1 MDREKLLTWL
11 ESAQAKGRS
20 VDEIFEY
27 FELED
32 SEDLVSLMKFLN
44 QLESER
50 LIAVNRHNRYCLSE
64 ELGYVTAKIRVNA
77 KGFGFVDLE
86 EDSVYIAK
94 EHLHYAMNHDLV
106 YIKTWADNKGI
117 SGEVIQIVE
126 RGVKRLIGVIKKKQ
140 GHVYF
145 LSDDNLQRQIKIT
158 NYDEYA
164 LENDTKVEVT
174 IDSYGA
180 KLKGHISR
188 ILGYKYES
196 GIDILSLLLA
206 KGIEPDFPQAVLEEA
221 NAFTDDFSEEYKK
234 RRDLRSLLTITIDGD
249 DAKDLDDAISLE
261 KIKEGYRLYVHI
273 ADVSHYVSEGS
284 ALDQEAYQ
292 RGTSVYVVDRVVP
305 MLPPVLSNGLCSL
318 HPHVERLTL
327 TCMMEFDQQG
337 NQIAYE
343 IFPSIIK
350 SDERMTY
357 RNVNAIME
365 GDYRLQKRYNHLM
378 GMFAYM
384 SLLAEKLQN
393 KREQAGSIDFDA
405 KEAKVLVDEKGIPED
420 VVLRERGAA
429 ERLIESFMI
438 AANECVAAHM
448 KWNEIP
454 SMYRVHEQPDPRR
467 MKQFA
472 FISRL
477 LGYPF
482 QGGLQNVYPKQLAD
496 LLKEA
501 KDQPNYF
508 VLSRFMLRSMAKA
521 RYDVNCLGHFGLG
534 LDEYLHFTSPI
545 RRYPDLVVHRML
557 HRYCFEG
564 CMNPAKMQS
573 DATWIEEAA
582 MHASERERNAVE
594 AERNVEDM
602 KKAQFMERYVG
613 QRFKGIISGVTR
625 FGIFVELEN
634 TVEGLVHIQSL
645 NDTFNDYFYFDELT
659 YSLHGEYS
667 GLKFQMGDKVEIRVV
682 GANRYERQID
692 FELMRRNKKRKKGK
706 R

>member
-1 MDREKLLTWL
+1 MERDQLLEWL
-11 ESAQAKGRS
+11 EMAQAKGRS
-20 VDEIFEY
+20 VEDIFAY
-27 FELED
+27 FNLED
-32 SEDLVSLMKFLN
+32 SQDMVALMKLLN
-44 QLESER
+44 QLEEER
-50 LIAVNRHNRYCLSE
+50 LIARNRHDRYCLSE
-64 ELGYVTAKIRVNA
+64 SLGYVTAKIRVNA
-77 KGFGFVDLE
+77 KGFGFVDLDTE
-86 EDSVYIAK
+86 SVYIAK

-106 YIKTWADNKGI
+106 YVKTWADAKGI

-126 RGVKRLIGVIKKKQ
+126 HGTKRMIGVIKKKQ

-145 LSDDNLQRQIKIT
+145 LSDETLQRQIVIT

-174 IDSYGA
+174 IDSYGS

-188 ILGYKYES
+188 ILGYKYDS
-196 GIDILSLLLA
+196 GIDVLSVLLT
-206 KGIEPDFPQAVLEEA
+206 KGIEPDFPEVVLQEA
-221 NAFTDDFSEEYKK
+221 NAFTDDFSEEYGK

-261 KIKEGYRLYVHI
+261 KISNGYRLYVHI
-273 ADVSHYVSEGS
+273 ADVSHYVQEGS
-284 ALDQEAYQ
+284 ALDHEAYQ

-327 TCMMEFDQQG
+327 TCMMDFDNQG

-343 IFPSIIK
+343 IFPSVIV

-357 RNVNAIME
+357 RNVNAIMD
-365 GDYRLQKRYNHLM
+365 GDYRLQKRYQHLM
-378 GMFAYM
+378 PMFAYM
-384 SLLAEKLQN
+384 SLLAEKLQR
-393 KREQAGSIDFDA
+393 KRELAGSIDFDA
-405 KEAKVLVDEKGIPED
+405 KEAKVLVDEKGIPQD
-420 VVLRERGAA
+420 IVLRERGAA

-448 KWNEIP
+448 KWSEIP
-454 SMYRVHEQPDPRR
+454 SMYRVHEQPDPRK

-472 FISRL
+472 FISRI
-477 LGYPF
+477 LGYPY

-496 LLKEA
+496 LLKAA
-501 KDQPNYF
+501 KDSPNYF

-521 RYDVNCLGHFGLG
+521 RYDVNCMGHFGLG
-534 LDEYLHFTSPI
+534 LNEYLHFTSPI

-564 CMNPAKMQS
+564 CMNPQKMQE
-573 DATWIEEAA
+573 DAAWIESAA
-582 MHASERERNAVE
+582 MHASERERNAVD
-594 AERNVEDM
+594 AERNVDDM

-613 QRFKGIISGVTR
+613 QRFRGIISGVTR
-625 FGIFVELEN
+625 FGIFVELAN
-634 TVEGLVHIQSL
+634 TVEGLVHIQSM
-645 NDTFNDYFYFDELT
+645 DEDYFYYDENTCAL
-659 YSLHGEYS
+659 YGEFTGKKY
-667 GLKFQMGDKVEIRVV
+667 QMGDQVEIKVI

-692 FELMRRNKKRKKGK
+692 FQLMRKSKKRKRDK